1 MKHIA
6 LPSSKSISNRL
17 LILQQTV
24 GYFPIHNLSAAD
36 DTLIMQSCIRK
47 VLSSQGKAT
56 LYADNCGTA
65 CRFLTAW
72 LAATPG
78 EWVLQGSPRMC
89 SRPIAPL
96 VEALQSMGADIAY
109 MDKQGCL
116 PLYIC
121 GHALRACT
129 CNVDVSMSTQFATAI
144 LLILP
149 LMRQP
154 VQVSIQHADT
164 SWQYISQTLML
175 MQQLGLNVH
184 LEHNVVYYIPTPLA
198 PLPEITVECDWSS
211 AAFWYEYVA
220 LQPAGT
226 TLLLQHLQ
234 GSALQKDNA
243 IASWMLNTGVS
254 TTYTP
259 QGVVLLKTAH
269 THPATLTLHGADNL
283 DIVPPMLAACAALQI
298 PACITG
304 THNLQYKESNRI
316 TALQQAL
323 RFLAHID
330 YKQGSMQL
338 QPLPQPQPAPPLF
351 NVCGD
356 HRIAMALAMLPQVT
370 CPSMLDDVECV
381 NKSYPLF
388 WTQWHNICI
397 QK

>member
-1 MKHIA
+1 MKHII

-17 LILQQTV
+17 LILQQTA
-24 GYFPIHNLSAAD
+24 GYFAIHNMSAAD

-47 VLSSQGKAT
+47 VLSSQGEAT
-56 LYADNCGTA
+56 LYVDNCGTA

-89 SRPIAPL
+89 NRPIAPL
-96 VEALQSMGADIAY
+96 VEALQGMGADIAY
-109 MDKQGCL
+109 MDKPGHL
-116 PLYIC
+116 PLHISGRTLS
-121 GHALRACT
+121 GHT
-129 CNVDVSMSTQFATAI
+129 CSVDVSMSSQFATAI

-149 LMRQP
+149 IMRQP
-154 VQVSIQHADT
+154 VQISLLHAEA
-164 SWQYISQTLML
+164 SWQYICQTIML

-184 LEHNVVYYIPTPLA
+184 LEHNVVNYIPTQLA
-198 PLPEITVECDWSS
+198 SLPEITVEYDWSS

-220 LQPAGT
+220 LQPVGT

-243 IASWMLNTGVS
+243 IASWMRNAGVS

-259 QGVVLLKTAH
+259 QGVVLQKEAYKKPVL
-269 THPATLTLHGADNL
+269 LQLEGGDNL
-283 DIVPPMLAACAALQI
+283 DIIPPMLAACAALQM
-298 PACITG
+298 PVCFAG
-304 THNLQYKESNRI
+304 AHNLQYKESNRI
-316 TALQQAL
+316 AALQQAL
-323 RFLAHID
+323 RFFAHID
-330 YKQGSMQL
+330 CEQDVLRL
-338 QPLPQPQPAPPLF
+338 QPLPEPQPAPTLF
-351 NVCGD
+351 NVCND

-370 CPSMLDDVECV
+370 DPSMLNDVECV
-381 NKSYPLF
+381 SKSYPLF